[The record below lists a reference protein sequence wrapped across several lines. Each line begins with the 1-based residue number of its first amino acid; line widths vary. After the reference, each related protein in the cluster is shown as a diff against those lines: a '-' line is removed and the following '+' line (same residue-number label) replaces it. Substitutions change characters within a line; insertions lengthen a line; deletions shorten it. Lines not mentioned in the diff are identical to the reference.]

1 MLKSSL
7 IPALTAALLVGCSTS
22 TTSNEV
28 HGAEGGSY
36 EYIAANSTLA
46 RVAEVQSVN
55 STIAEDG
62 SSLKL
67 VVTIR
72 NNSNEQ
78 QYAKYAVTWLDDDG
92 APVQGATTITRQIT
106 LPTGRTTFAVVA
118 TSPRA
123 KKYKLLI
130 SETK

>member
-1 MLKSSL
+1 MNKSL
-7 IPALTAALLVGCSTS
+7 IPALAAALLVGCSTS

-36 EYIAANSTLA
+36 EYIAANSTLS
-46 RVAEVQSVN
+46 RVAEVVSVN

-67 VVTIR
+67 VITVR

-78 QYAKYAVTWLDDDG
+78 QYAKYTITWLDDAG
-92 APVQGATTITRQIT
+92 APVTGAVEITRQIT
-106 LPTGRTTFAVVA
+106 LPTGQTTFAAVA

>member
-1 MLKSSL
+1 MKRLL
-7 IPALTAALLVGCSTS
+7 LPALAALLAGCSTS

-36 EYIAANSTLA
+36 DYIAANSTLA
-46 RVAEVQSVN
+46 RVAEVLSVN

-67 VVTIR
+67 VITIR

-78 QYAKYAVTWLDDDG
+78 QYAKYTVTWLDDDG
-92 APVQGATTITRQIT
+92 APVAGAVEVTRQIT
-106 LPTGRTTFAVVA
+106 LPTGRTTFSAVA

>member
-1 MLKSSL
+1 MNKSIL
-7 IPALTAALLVGCSTS
+7 PALAAALLAGCSTS
-22 TTSNEV
+22 TTTNV
-28 HGAEGGSY
+28 IHGAEGGSY

-46 RVAEVQSVN
+46 RVAEVLSVN

-67 VVTIR
+67 VITVR

-78 QYAKYAVTWLDDDG
+78 QYAKYTVTWLDDAG
-92 APVQGATTITRQIT
+92 APVAGALEVTRQVT
-106 LPTGRTTFAVVA
+106 LPSGQSTFFAVA

>member
-1 MLKSSL
+1 M
-7 IPALTAALLVGCSTS
+7 
-22 TTSNEV
+22 
-28 HGAEGGSY
+28 
-36 EYIAANSTLA
+36 
-46 RVAEVQSVN
+46 AEVVSVN

-67 VVTIR
+67 VITVR

-78 QYAKYAVTWLDDDG
+78 QYAKYTITWLDDAG
-92 APVQGATTITRQIT
+92 APVTGAVEITRQIT
-106 LPTGRTTFAVVA
+106 LPTGRTTFAAVA

>member
-1 MLKSSL
+1 MIKKILPL
-7 IPALTAALLVGCSTS
+7 LAAILMAGCYTK
-22 TTSNEV
+22 TTSNEI
-28 HGAEGGSY
+28 HGSEGGSY

-46 RVAEVQSVN
+46 HVAEVLSVN

-67 VVTIR
+67 VITMR
-72 NNSNEQ
+72 NNSNERQ
-78 QYAKYAVTWLDDDG
+78 FAKYTVTWLDDSG
-92 APVQGATTITRQIT
+92 APVPGASEITRQIT
-106 LPTGRTTFAVVA
+106 LPTGRTTFAAVA

>member
-1 MLKSSL
+1 MNKS
-7 IPALTAALLVGCSTS
+7 IITALAALLAGCSTS
-22 TTSNEV
+22 TTSNEI
-28 HGAEGGSY
+28 HGAEGGNY

-46 RVAEVQSVN
+46 RVAEVLSVN

-67 VVTIR
+67 VITIR
-72 NNSNEQ
+72 NNSNVQ
-78 QYAKYAVTWLDDDG
+78 QYAKYTVSWLDDAG
-92 APVQGATTITRQIT
+92 APIAGALEVTRQVT
-106 LPTGRTTFAVVA
+106 LPTGRSMFSAVA